1 LGLFFSSTLL
11 MGLADKHVLVHLT
24 FNCKNKMN

>member
-11 MGLADKHVLVHLT
+11 MGLADKHVLVHLIFT
-24 FNCKNKMN
+24 IKSKMN